1 MGSIMNVEIHIP
13 IAPVATDVP
22 CLLRRI
28 YDPTLNNITIF
39 NPQHNKTLAIALML
53 AD

>member
-1 MGSIMNVEIHIP
+1 MNIRIK
-13 IAPVATDVP
+13 TNCRRNGCF

-28 YDPTLNNITIF
+28 CDPTLNNITIF
-39 NPQHNKTLAIALML
+39 NPQHNKTLATALML

>member
-1 MGSIMNVEIHIP
+1 MRWMLPG
-13 IAPVATDVP
+13 VAADLQFP
-22 CLLRRI
+22 PSRRI
-28 YDPTLNNITIF
+28 CAPTLVNIRIF

>member
-1 MGSIMNVEIHIP
+1 MDIRIKTNCRRNGCF
-13 IAPVATDVP
+13 

-28 YDPTLNNITIF
+28 CDPTLINIRF
-39 NPQHNKTLAIALML
+39 FSPQHNKTLATALML